1 MQPISGQKP
10 NRKLAK
16 SCNRYVKSKQL
27 QFYYSDVFNTR
38 VPKFEAHMLIPFI
51 IIIDTLARKTNRR
64 KTDQKAANSSPSFGR
79 ETRRT
84 SRNDQQSC
92 RGESASKERGHEAG
106 IQKRTCRC
114 IYSHGTVC
122 LTLLSQRRFYLAA
135 SACET
140 WKVPRSGDR
149 LLGTKNS
156 FIVGKVSAALIL
168 YRSYI

>member
-1 MQPISGQKP
+1 M
-10 NRKLAK
+10 K

-27 QFYYSDVFNTR
+27 QFHYSDVFNTR
-38 VPKFEAHMLIPFI
+38 VPNFEAYMLLSCI

-84 SRNDQQSC
+84 SRNDKQSC

-114 IYSHGTVC
+114 IYPHGTVC
-122 LTLLSQRRFYLAA
+122 LTLLSQRRFHLAA

-140 WKVPRSGDR
+140 WKVSRSGNR
-149 LLGTKNS
+149 LLGTTIS
-156 FIVGKVSAALIL
+156 FIVGKVSSAPIA
-168 YRSYI
+168 YRMTNRVL